1 MQSHQYP
8 AMLHKTLFM
17 AVWLFFLFFLL
28 FPLSF
33 PHSSFSEH
41 QPPVWF
47 PHFHFKTCT
56 KAATLSDQKLQV
68 DENSDC
74 VLISLGEQKS
84 KQRAVTSKITAGHAK
99 FKLYPYKSTFEI
111 AIKIKIKREK
121 YMEDRVCTLHLFFSF
136 LPQWFSILCLKW
148 GLHIQQPKREQ

>member
-1 MQSHQYP
+1 
-8 AMLHKTLFM
+8 MLHKTLFM

-33 PHSSFSEH
+33 PLSLIPLSLNINLLFDFPTSISKHVPKQLHWVIRSFKSMRIRT
-41 QPPVWF
+41 VCWF
-47 PHFHFKTCT
+47 LWGSRSPNRER
-56 KAATLSDQKLQV
+56 SLQ
-68 DENSDC
+68 
-74 VLISLGEQKS
+74 
-84 KQRAVTSKITAGHAK
+84 TTAGHAK

-121 YMEDRVCTLHLFFSF
+121 YMEDRVCTLHLIFSF

>member
-1 MQSHQYP
+1 
-8 AMLHKTLFM
+8 MLHKTLFM

-111 AIKIKIKREK
+111 AIKIKIEREK
-121 YMEDRVCTLHLFFSF
+121 YMEDRVCTLHLFFF
-136 LPQWFSILCLKW
+136 FSASV
-148 GLHIQQPKREQ
+148 IQYIVLEVRFAYSAAKKAAIGSDK